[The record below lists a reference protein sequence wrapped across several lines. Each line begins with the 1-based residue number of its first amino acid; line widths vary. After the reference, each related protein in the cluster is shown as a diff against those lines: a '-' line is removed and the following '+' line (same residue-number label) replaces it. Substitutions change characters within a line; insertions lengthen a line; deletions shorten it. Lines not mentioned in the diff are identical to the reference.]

1 MACFVVPMAE
11 AMVATA
17 VSKVL
22 IKKEEQKSM
31 QEIEDGFIKGGLAT
45 TVNELIAKNGIIDVN
60 IKKKGYIDPKSFYE
74 IFSLNPDIETPKL
87 IYKGKLDQDFIDYIY
102 NYPVEEHLAN
112 PGINEKEPCDKLIE
126 GVVARRSTPLKGQ
139 RMPKVKIKTKWWL
152 DKIHTKF
159 SEDKW
164 KELE

>member
-11 AMVATA
+11 AMVATT

-60 IKKKGYIDPKSFYE
+60 IKNCGYDDEF
-74 IFSLNPDIETPKL
+74 
-87 IYKGKLDQDFIDYIY
+87 
-102 NYPVEEHLAN
+102 
-112 PGINEKEPCDKLIE
+112 
-126 GVVARRSTPLKGQ
+126 
-139 RMPKVKIKTKWWL
+139 VKQG
-152 DKIHTKF
+152 
-159 SEDKW
+159 SVQ
-164 KELE
+164 ELEQINGLDCNSIVASWVKNENIVNEVLHG